1 MKKFLPL
8 LTALLAACALA
19 LCVACSSGTASGS
32 AEASTASSEASAAS
46 SEASAAASAAAGAVD
61 PSALEDGEYT
71 VEVTLEG
78 GSGKAY
84 VESPMQINV
93 IEGDITAVVV
103 WSSPNYDQMIVNGEQ
118 YLPVPRAGNSTFQ
131 IPLAELA
138 DELPIQ
144 AETTA
149 MSEPHMIDY
158 VIHFDLATLQQ
169 A

>member
-1 MKKFLPL
+1 MKKLLPL
-8 LTALLAACALA
+8 LMALLAACALA
-19 LCVACSSGTASGS
+19 MCVACSSGA
-32 AEASTASSEASAAS
+32 ASSSAAS
-46 SEASAAASAAAGAVD
+46 SEASSAASAEAGSAAAAAVD
-61 PSALEDGEYT
+61 PSALEDGQYS

-93 IEGDITAVVV
+93 IKGEITAVVV
-103 WSSPNYDQMIVNGEQ
+103 WSSPNYDQMIVDGVQ
-118 YLPVPRAGNSTFQ
+118 YLPVPRTGNSTFQ
-131 IPLAELA
+131 IPLAELVDA
-138 DELPIQ
+138 LPVQ

-158 VIHFDLATLQQ
+158 VIHFDLSTLQQ

>member
-1 MKKFLPL
+1 MKKILPL
-8 LTALLAACALA
+8 ITALLAVCALA
-19 LCVACSSGTASGS
+19 FCVACSSGSASGS
-32 AEASTASSEASAAS
+32 AEASAAS

-61 PSALEDGEYT
+61 PSALENGEYT
-71 VEVTLEG
+71 VEATLEG

-93 IEGDITAVVV
+93 IEGNISAVVV
-103 WSSPNYDQMIVNGEQ
+103 WSSPNYDLMIVNGEE
-118 YLPVPRAGNSTFQ
+118 YRPVPRTGNSTFQ
-131 IPLAELA
+131 IPLAELV

>member
-1 MKKFLPL
+1 MRKIIS
-8 LTALLAACALA
+8 TVAAGLACAALA
-19 LCVACSSGTASGS
+19 LCVGCSPQTTSSSAASADAASSVAS
-32 AEASTASSEASAAS
+32 AEASEAAAD
-46 SEASAAASAAAGAVD
+46 AGSAAALD
-61 PSALEDGEYT
+61 PANLPDGEYT

-93 IEGDITAVVV
+93 IEGQITAVVV
-103 WSSPNYDQMIVNGEQ
+103 WSSPNYDQMIVDGEQ
-118 YLPVPRAGNSTFQ
+118 YLPVPRTGNSTFQ
-131 IPLAELA
+131 IPLAELV

-158 VIHFDLATLQQ
+158 TIYFDLSTLQ
-169 A
+169 

>member
-1 MKKFLPL
+1 MKKLLPL
-8 LTALLAACALA
+8 LIALLATCALA
-19 LCVACSSGTASGS
+19 FCVACSSGSTSGS
-32 AEASTASSEASAAS
+32 AEASAASAD
-46 SEASAAASAAAGAVD
+46 ASAAAGAVD
-61 PSALEDGEYT
+61 PAALENGEYT

-93 IEGDITAVVV
+93 IEGDITAAVV
-103 WSSPNYDQMIVNGEQ
+103 WSSPNYDQMIVNDEQ
-118 YLPVPRAGNSTFQ
+118 YLPVPRTGNSTFQ
-131 IPLAELA
+131 IPLAELV

-158 VIHFDLATLQQ
+158 IIHFDLTTLKQ

>member
-1 MKKFLPL
+1 MKKILPL
-8 LTALLAACALA
+8 MTALLAACALA
-19 LCVACSSGTASGS
+19 FCVACSSGSASGS
-32 AEASTASSEASAAS
+32 AEASAAS

-71 VEVTLEG
+71 VEATLEG

-93 IEGDITAVVV
+93 IDGNITAVVV
-103 WSSPNYDQMIVNGEQ
+103 WSSPNYDQMIVDGEQ
-118 YLPVPRAGNSTFQ
+118 HLPVPRTGNSTFQ
-131 IPLAELA
+131 IPLSALV

-158 VIHFDLATLQQ
+158 VIHFDLSTLKQ